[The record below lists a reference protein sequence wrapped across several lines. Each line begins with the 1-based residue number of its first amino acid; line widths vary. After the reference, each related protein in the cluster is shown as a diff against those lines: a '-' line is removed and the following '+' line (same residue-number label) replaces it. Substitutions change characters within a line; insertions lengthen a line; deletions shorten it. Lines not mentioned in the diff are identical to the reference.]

1 MKISLGDLR
10 RLIREN
16 LEEEDW
22 IPEKVWFYSTLNHLA
37 DGSGGSL
44 RVTHE
49 SPLSNKD
56 SIEKGGLKL
65 QSESHGIYFTVG
77 WYDSPRWVT
86 KEGVMVR
93 VEIPKKYL
101 NPQFVVPDDRFGS
114 GDDGYY
120 EFMNEFPDGVD
131 GEIGTSLPSIPRG
144 WIKEIIEV

>member
-16 LEEEDW
+16 LKDW
-22 IPEKVWFYSTLNHLA
+22 GPEKVWFYSTLKHLA

-44 RVTHE
+44 QVTHE
-49 SPLSNKD
+49 SPLRNKD
-56 SIEKGGLKL
+56 SIEKVGLKL

-86 KEGVMVR
+86 SEGVMFR
-93 VEIPKKYL
+93 VEIPKEYL
-101 NPQFVVPDDRFGS
+101 NPQYVVPDDRFGS
-114 GDDGYY
+114 GDDGYF
-120 EFMNEFPDGVD
+120 EFVNEFPDGVG
-131 GEIGTSLPSIPRG
+131 GEIGTSLRSIPRS

>member
-22 IPEKVWFYSTLNHLA
+22 IPEKVWFYSTLKHLA
-37 DGSGGSL
+37 DEGGGFL

-49 SPLSNKD
+49 SPLSNKE
-56 SIEKGGLKL
+56 SIEKVGLKL

-86 KEGVMVR
+86 NEGVMVR

-101 NPQFVVPDDRFGS
+101 NPQYVVPDDRFGS

-131 GEIGTSLPSIPRG
+131 GEIGTSLPSIPTS